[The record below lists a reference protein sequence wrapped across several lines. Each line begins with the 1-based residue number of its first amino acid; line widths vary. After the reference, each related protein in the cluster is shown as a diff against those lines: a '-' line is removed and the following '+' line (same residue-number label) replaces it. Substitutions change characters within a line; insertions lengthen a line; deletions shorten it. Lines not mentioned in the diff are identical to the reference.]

1 VPRRITQAFGRES
14 ATCLPGSVF
23 ALTWP
28 LQRIDRRPGRRIIVS
43 DRKTADC
50 RTLIVDE
57 LNAHAI
63 DLENVRVVRRGYSIL
78 DRIFLRVAPGACCA
92 ILGPNGSGKSTLLA
106 VLSGYVWPT
115 SGTVRVGGQAYGEVE
130 LARIRRTIGLIEP
143 SRSPAFDDTMTVRE
157 VVATGLF
164 GTIRL
169 PWYEEVPPDGHDRLE
184 AEIRS
189 FGLDPLADSAFS
201 QLSTGEQMKA
211 LLARAMIGAPS
222 LLLLDEP
229 TAGLDMG
236 ARAACIG
243 ALDRLLARPRH
254 PTVVLISHHLDELP
268 RSVDQVVLLKQG
280 SVFDAGPP
288 GAVLTSQ
295 NLSRLLDCRVE
306 VLRSNGR
313 YVASVEEQ

>member
-1 VPRRITQAFGRES
+1 MTGAFGRD
-14 ATCLPGSVF
+14 ALTGLAGF
-23 ALTWP
+23 AFVLTWP
-28 LQRIDRRPGRRIIVS
+28 LGGIDTRPGRPIMVS
-43 DRKTADC
+43 DRKTTDC
-50 RTLIVDE
+50 RTQIADE

-78 DRIFLRVAPGACCA
+78 DRVSLHVAPGSCCA

-130 LARIRRTIGLIEP
+130 LGRVRRTIGLIEP
-143 SRSPAFDDTMTVRE
+143 SRSPAFDEGMTVRE

-169 PWYEEVPPDGHDRLE
+169 PWYEEVPPDGHDRLA

-189 FGLDPLADSAFS
+189 FGLDPLVDSAFS

-211 LLARAMIGAPS
+211 LLARAMVGNPN

-236 ARAACIG
+236 ARATCIG
-243 ALDRLLARPRH
+243 ALDRLLARRRH
-254 PTVVLISHHLDELP
+254 PTIVLISHHLDELP
-268 RSVDQVVLLKQG
+268 RSVDQVVLLKHG

-288 GAVLTSQ
+288 GAVLTSE

-313 YVASVEEQ
+313 YVASVQER